1 MVMPFERGPRLPPRL
16 RGEQNEAAPKSPEQ
30 GYARREVDAQDS
42 GRNEAAEQQA
52 RLRRM
57 EENEARKA
65 QSQTRA
71 AELMASLRSRSD
83 VADVPGASNVV
94 QFRESPGY
102 VAMQRSDET
111 RAASESLRATETQI
125 AEAELA
131 RQGQE
136 RIAAEAYR
144 LAQKERAEL
153 ERLGY
158 ETRNFDLRGAVA
170 RNTEK
175 LKRQAAQLEAQREG
189 KYAV

>member
-1 MVMPFERGPRLPPRL
+1 MPFERGPRLPPRL
-16 RGEQNEAAPKSPEQ
+16 RAEQNEAAPKSPEQ
-30 GYARREVDAQDS
+30 GDARREADAQDS

-65 QSQTRA
+65 ESRA
-71 AELMASLRSRSD
+71 RAVELMASLRGRSD
-83 VADVPGASNVV
+83 VADVPGVGSVV

-102 VAMQRSDET
+102 LAQQHHEAVRG
-111 RAASESLRATETQI
+111 ASASFHA
-125 AEAELA
+125 AEAQVQSAEMS
-131 RQGQE
+131 RQHSE

-175 LKRQAAQLEAQREG
+175 LKRQEAQGEG